1 MFDCT
6 SISTAKLISFTVR
19 FECVCVCVCGC
30 FEYVER

>member
-19 FECVCVCVCGC
+19 FECV
-30 FEYVER
+30 YVGFLNM

>member
-6 SISTAKLISFTVR
+6 SISTAKLISFMVR
-19 FECVCVCVCGC
+19 FECVCGC